1 VEASREAGAEAVPVI
16 QNVMLGNLVSELTE
30 LPDELTLRLGEEE
43 TIRLPSLAGA
53 GYVWEADVD
62 DEAVAAASKHF
73 ERADEAAV
81 GRKTFSR
88 NELLTLRGCSA
99 GTTGIRLVQ
108 RRTWE
113 KGVEPLATHT
123 LTVNVVAD
131 GDEATERGGTK

>member
-1 VEASREAGAEAVPVI
+1 VAVIESVT
-16 QNVMLGNLVSELTE
+16 LGDLVSELIE
-30 LPDELTLRLGEEE
+30 LPDELTVRLGEEE

-62 DEAVAAASKHF
+62 DEAVVEASKHF
-73 ERADEAAV
+73 EGVDEAAV

-88 NELLTLRGCSA
+88 NELLTLRGCSV

-113 KGVEPLATHT
+113 KGVEPLAAHT
-123 LTVNVVAD
+123 LTVNVVAN
-131 GDEATERGGTK
+131 GEEATERGGTT